1 MRRMMTAVAAV
12 ALLTS
17 GCATYSWYRADT
29 PADVVA
35 RDQAECYDLARASA
49 VAVPFSAFPGAYGPR
64 PWPAVGGVD
73 PYPGLAGDPRWR
85 TETDQR
91 SQDQCMRGRG
101 YELRRAPK
109 T

>member
-1 MRRMMTAVAAV
+1 MRPTITAVAAI

-17 GCATYSWYRADT
+17 GCATYSWYRSDT
-29 PADVVA
+29 PPDVVA
-35 RDQAECYDLARASA
+35 RDQAECYDLARASS
-49 VAVPFSAFPGAYGPR
+49 VDVPFSTFPGAYGPR

-73 PYPGLAGDPRWR
+73 PYPGLAGDPLWR

-91 SQDQCMRGRG
+91 RQDQCMRGRG

-109 T
+109 A